1 MTGQCATPNCGGK
14 LQAWP
19 YGLSFCVVCGYHENR
34 RIEDR
39 RMSNEERIF
48 QELQEIK
55 KRLIKMEERIMAE
68 LDDLNAAEA
77 TEQSDITALIAAQT
91 KAFADLEAAATA
103 SAPNLLPI
111 IAQLQTNHTALATA
125 LAAAQAA
132 DATVTPAP
140 VAPTTP
146 A

>member
-1 MTGQCATPNCGGK
+1 MIRQCATPNCGGK
-14 LQAWP
+14 LEAWP

-39 RMSNEERIF
+39 RMDSNERIF
-48 QELQEIK
+48 QELVEIR

-68 LDDLNAAEA
+68 IDDLNAAEA
-77 TEQSDITALIAAQT
+77 TEQSDITALVAEQT
-91 KAFADLEAAATA
+91 KAFADLEAAITTGGTG
-103 SAPNLLPI
+103 PNLLPI
-111 IAQLQTNHTALATA
+111 IAQLQANHTALATA

-132 DATVTPAP
+132 DPVVTPP
-140 VAPTTP
+140 TP